1 MLRLPDPS
9 YHFAGPH
16 VWLIAAMSRKSR
28 NRPKATRP
36 AEPSAFRP
44 PVATTQPESRDALLL
59 QAALAYQAQRL
70 RDAEALCVDVLA
82 LEARYP
88 PAMQMLAMIASRT
101 GRPAMAIELLRDVV
115 SLDRRSVDA
124 RNELGALLRGDL
136 HFSEAITV
144 GLEAVRLAPGDAGT
158 HNNLGVAYL
167 GARNLAEAAASFER
181 AIALQPK
188 LAVLHYNLGHV
199 RQLQGLENDAI
210 ASLSEAIALAPDF
223 AEAHARLG
231 HLLLIAGSRDDAE
244 QCFTRALALLPD
256 SAQGRLKLARTLAE
270 VGQLEA
276 AERVARA
283 AVAVAPDSD
292 DAHQR
297 LAEMLQQLG
306 RFDDA
311 IASFT
316 RVVALQPARTEAYL
330 GIAFSKRVTEAEAP
344 TLERMR
350 ALLGDKSLGER
361 DRANLH
367 YALGK
372 AADDGCDYASA
383 MRHFDK
389 ANRIAAERLRRSGR
403 SIDRG
408 KHSANIDRLITTFTQ
423 DFFARH
429 AGLGAQSELPV
440 LIVGMIR
447 SGTTLIEQMVSS
459 HPEVGGGGELRFWG
473 DRGVRIGDAVAGLLG
488 ADEAHDLAAGYCRML
503 QSIAPSA
510 RRVTDKMPTNFLLLG
525 LVHLLIPHAR
535 VIHCRRH
542 PVDTCLSMYF
552 TPYSRSPDFAH
563 DRGNLV
569 FYYEQYL
576 RLMAH
581 WRRVLPPDRL
591 LEIDYEAVVER
602 KGQSAR
608 QIIAFCGLDWDDA
621 CLRPERNAR
630 VIMTPSLWQARQ
642 PVYRTS
648 IARWRRY
655 EEWLGEFRRLL
666 STAERE
672 TSSPPLRG

>member
-1 MLRLPDPS
+1 MLRLPDPG

-16 VWLIAAMSRKSR
+16 VCRISAMSRKSR
-28 NRPKATRP
+28 HRPKATRP
-36 AEPSAFRP
+36 AGPPAPRAGQAAKPAEP
-44 PVATTQPESRDALLL
+44 RDALLL
-59 QAALAYQAQRL
+59 EAALAYQAQRL

-88 PAMQMLAMIASRT
+88 PAMQMLAMIAART
-101 GRPAMAIELLRDVV
+101 ARPAMAIELLRDVV
-115 SLDRRSVDA
+115 LLDRRSVDA

-136 HFSEAITV
+136 HFSEAIAV

-158 HNNLGVAYL
+158 HNNLGVSYL
-167 GARNLAEAAASFER
+167 GERRLAEAAASFER

-210 ASLSEAIALAPDF
+210 ASLSMAIALAPDF

-231 HLLLIAGSRDDAE
+231 HLLLVDGSRDDAE
-244 QCFTRALALLPD
+244 QCFARALALLPD
-256 SAQGRLKLARTLAE
+256 SAQGRLKLARTFAE
-270 VGQLEA
+270 IGRLET

-297 LAEMLQQLG
+297 LGEILQQLG

-311 IASFT
+311 IVSFA
-316 RVVALQPARTEAYL
+316 RVAALQPARTEAYL
-330 GIAFSKRVTEAEAP
+330 GIAFSKTVTEAEVP
-344 TLERMR
+344 MLERMR
-350 ALLGDKSLGER
+350 ALLGDERLVER

-372 AADDGCDYASA
+372 AADDGGNYAGA
-383 MRHFDK
+383 MRHFDD

-403 SIDRG
+403 SIDRV
-408 KHSANIDRLITTFTQ
+408 KHAANIDRLIGTFTP
-423 DFFARH
+423 DLFARH
-429 AGLGAQSELPV
+429 ADLGSQSELPV

-447 SGTTLIEQMVSS
+447 SGTTLIEQIVSS

-473 DRGVRIGDAVAGLLG
+473 DRGVRIGDALAGVLG
-488 ADEAHDLAAGYCRML
+488 ADEARDLAAGYCRLL
-503 QSIAPSA
+503 QSIAPAA
-510 RRVTDKMPTNFLLLG
+510 RRITDKMPTNFLLLG
-525 LVHLLIPHAR
+525 LVHLLFPRAR

-542 PVDTCLSMYF
+542 PVDNCLSMFF
-552 TPYSRSPDFAH
+552 TPYTRSPDFAH
-563 DRGNLV
+563 DRSNLV

-576 RLMAH
+576 RLMEH
-581 WRRVLPPDRL
+581 WRRALPPDRL
-591 LEIDYEAVVER
+591 LEIDYEVVVEG
-602 KGQSAR
+602 KEQSAR
-608 QIIAFCGLDWDDA
+608 QIIEFCGLDWNDA

-630 VIMTPSLWQARQ
+630 AITTPSLWQARQ

-655 EEWLGEFRRLL
+655 EAWLGEFRPLL
-666 STAERE
+666 SIAERE
-672 TSSPPLRG
+672 ASSPR